1 MKKIIHFT
9 DYINNKAAKGEKME
23 KKKDYKKF
31 LKNIR
36 KKPKEIEDMSDR
48 AEDVLNFFEID
59 DFSSGV
65 PIVRILTNLG
75 FGIFQSNLEPSGLS
89 AYIAVNPKFESV
101 YGASKITCVNS
112 NDNVGHK
119 RFALAHELGHYIFD
133 FDDNKILNY
142 YNTYFVDKEDDNLN
156 EKRVN
161 KFAAN
166 LLMPENI
173 FRKVYDEYKTLQSK
187 ADIVNAL
194 SKYFVVSSTAI
205 LKRFCELG
213 IKEFE
218 DNMGI

>member
-1 MKKIIHFT
+1 MKKIIQFT
-9 DYINNKAAKGEKME
+9 NYNNKYAKGEKME
-23 KKKDYKKF
+23 KREDYKKF
-31 LKNIR
+31 LEDIR
-36 KKPKEIEDMSDR
+36 KKPHSIEDMPDR
-48 AEDVLNFFEID
+48 AKDVLEFFQID

-89 AYIAVNPKFESV
+89 AYIAVSPKFESV

-112 NDNVGHK
+112 NDNGGHK
-119 RFALAHELGHYIFD
+119 RFALAHELGHYLFD
-133 FDDNKILNY
+133 FDDNKTLNY
-142 YNTYFVDKEDDNLN
+142 YNTYFVDKDDDNPS

-166 LLMPENI
+166 LLMPKNM
-173 FRKVYDEYKTLQSK
+173 FLDKYNEYKKLQSK

-194 SKYFVVSSTAI
+194 SKYFIVSSTAI

-213 IKEFE
+213 IKEFG